1 MHPAQC
7 DVLWN
12 KKLQGNSYSQWIFK
26 IIEKNREYTKKKSNR
41 KWNKGTYTES
51 LEGFN
56 YELICSDK
64 AETAEN
70 FKSKP

>member
-1 MHPAQC
+1 MNIQ
-7 DVLWN
+7 DNWE
-12 KKLQGNSYSQWIFK
+12 KLRIY
-26 IIEKNREYTKKKSNR
+26 KKKSNR

-51 LEGFN
+51 LEGFS